1 VRVLFL
7 ARLFAGLKSG
17 LAKGQWEPGGVPA
30 IYRLIEGLAAD
41 RDVDL
46 LTVFCVKEPD
56 ARFPKPVRRQIPVI
70 GDTLILPYTMPLG
83 AGARRANA
91 AWNEVAHTSRMLAL
105 AARFKP
111 DVVYANYTN
120 VLPAALLAR
129 AGYPVVLRLM
139 GVQSHHRDI
148 AAGKAPFFRWQMQS
162 PFAHVVCTEDGSDPA
177 SLIPKLVRHDTPWTV
192 RLNGCDAKALPEDEV
207 RAFRAETGLGA
218 RPVVLFL
225 GRLEPYKGAIE
236 FIDAAVAML
245 KARPDA
251 ADVVV
256 VGDGPLRSEME
267 SRVSAAGVA
276 QHVRLAGAQPHARVN
291 QYLNAADIYVSTN
304 MYGNLSNA
312 NLEALAAGACLVLP
326 TSEPSLP
333 LDTVT
338 DRLIPAAAAER
349 YARNGLPQSLAD
361 ALIRLVQSPDEI
373 AARRLQTRAV
383 ARQMIRPWSDV
394 VASDI
399 ALLKSVTAH
408 APSTTMRA
416 EISSRGRGL
425 SLSATRKRSA
435 PKSLQGGMAF
445 RPSPISGR

>member
-1 VRVLFL
+1 MRVLFL
-7 ARLFAGLKSG
+7 ARLFAGLKAG

-41 RDVDL
+41 RDVES
-46 LTVFCVKEPD
+46 LTVFSVKEPD
-56 ARFPKPVRRQIPVI
+56 ARFPKAVRRDVPVI
-70 GDTLILPYTMPLG
+70 GDTLILPYATPFG
-83 AGARRANA
+83 VSARRGNA
-91 AWNEVAHTSRMLAL
+91 AWNELAHTSRMLSL

-129 AGYPVVLRLM
+129 AGHRVVLRLM

-148 AAGKAPFFRWQMQS
+148 AAGNAPFFRWQMQS

-177 SLIPKLVRHDTPWTV
+177 ALIPKLVRPGTPWTV
-192 RLNGCDAKALPEDEV
+192 RLNGCDAKALPDAEV

-236 FIDAAVAML
+236 FIDAAIALL
-245 KARPDA
+245 KAMPDA

-256 VGDGPLRSEME
+256 VGDGPLRGEME
-267 SRVSAAGVA
+267 ARVKLAGA
-276 QHVRLAGAQPHARVN
+276 TLPIRFAGAQPHARVN
-291 QYLNAADIYVSTN
+291 GYLNAADVYVSTN

-312 NLEALAAGACLVLP
+312 NLEAIAAGACLVLP

-338 DRLIPAAAAER
+338 DRLIPSDAAVR
-349 YARNGLPQSLAD
+349 YSREALPGSLAD
-361 ALIRLVQSPDEI
+361 ALCRLVQSRDET
-373 AARRLQTRAV
+373 AARRARTRAL
-383 ARQMIRPWSDV
+383 AQQMIRPWSDV
-394 VASDI
+394 VANDI
-399 ALLKSVTAH
+399 ALLKSVAAR

-416 EISSRGRGL
+416 EVNR
-425 SLSATRKRSA
+425 ATN
-435 PKSLQGGMAF
+435 Q
-445 RPSPISGR
+445 

>member
-1 VRVLFL
+1 MRVLFL

-41 RDVDL
+41 RDVEL
-46 LTVFCVKEPD
+46 LTVFSVKEPD
-56 ARFPKPVRRQIPVI
+56 ARFPKAVRRDIPVI
-70 GDTLILPYTMPLG
+70 GDTLILPYAMPFG
-83 AGARRANA
+83 EGARRANA
-91 AWNEVAHTSRMLAL
+91 AWNEVTHTSRMMAL

-129 AGYPVVLRLM
+129 AGYRVVLRLM

-177 SLIPKLVRHDTPWTV
+177 ALIPKLVRSDTPWTV
-192 RLNGCDAKALPEDEV
+192 RLNGCDAKALPDDEV
-207 RAFRAETGLGA
+207 RAFRAEAGLGA

-236 FIDAAVAML
+236 FIEAAIAML
-245 KARPDA
+245 KVRPDAA

-256 VGDGPLRSEME
+256 VGDGPLRGEME
-267 SRVSAAGVA
+267 ARVNAAGVA

-312 NLEALAAGACLVLP
+312 NLEALAAGSCLVLP

-338 DRLIPAAAAER
+338 DRLIPAVAAER

-361 ALIRLVQSPDEI
+361 ALIRLVQSPEEI
-373 AARRLQTRAV
+373 AARRLQTRTL
-383 ARQMIRPWSDV
+383 ARQMIKPWSDV

-399 ALLKSVTAH
+399 ALLKSVTAR

-416 EISSRGRGL
+416 EMNR
-425 SLSATRKRSA
+425 AA
-435 PKSLQGGMAF
+435 NQ
-445 RPSPISGR
+445 

>member
-1 VRVLFL
+1 MRILFL

-41 RDVDL
+41 RDVEL
-46 LTVFCVKEPD
+46 LTAFCVKEPD
-56 ARFPKPVRRQIPVI
+56 ARFPRRMRQKIPVI
-70 GDTLILPYTMPLG
+70 GDAVILPYATPFG
-83 AGARRANA
+83 KAARQPNA
-91 AWNEVAHTSRMLAL
+91 AFNEAAHAARMLSL

-120 VLPAALLAR
+120 ILPAALLAR
-129 AGYPVVLRLM
+129 AGYRVVLRLM

-177 SLIPKLVRHDTPWTV
+177 SLIPKLVRPGTPWTV
-192 RLNGCDAKALPEDEV
+192 RLNGCDARALPEDEV

-218 RPVVLFL
+218 RPSVLFL
-225 GRLEPYKGAIE
+225 GRLEPYKGAIA
-236 FIDAAVAML
+236 FIDAAIAML
-245 KARPDA
+245 REMPDA

-256 VGDGPLRSEME
+256 VGDGPLRGEME
-267 SRVSAAGVA
+267 ARVGAAGFGGR
-276 QHVRLAGAQPHARVN
+276 VRFTGAQPHAHVN
-291 QYLNAADIYVSTN
+291 LYLNAADVYVSTN

-326 TSEPSLP
+326 TSDPSLP

-338 DRLIPAAAAER
+338 DRLIPADVAER
-349 YARNGLPQSLAD
+349 YDRNAMPDSLAE
-361 ALIRLVQSPDEI
+361 ALCRLVRSPDQI
-373 AARRLQTRAV
+373 AARRAKSRAL
-383 ARQMIRPWSDV
+383 ARQLIRPWADV

-399 ALLKSVTAH
+399 ALLKSVTAR
-408 APSTTMRA
+408 APSAALPADVKRA
-416 EISSRGRGL
+416 
-425 SLSATRKRSA
+425 AN
-435 PKSLQGGMAF
+435 Q
-445 RPSPISGR
+445 

>member
-1 VRVLFL
+1 MRVLFL

-41 RDVDL
+41 RDVEL
-46 LTVFCVKEPD
+46 LTVFSVKELD
-56 ARFPKPVRRQIPVI
+56 ARFPKTVRRDIPVI
-70 GDTLILPYTMPLG
+70 GDTLILPYAMPFG
-83 AGARRANA
+83 AGGRRGNA

-129 AGYPVVLRLM
+129 AGYRVVLRLM

-148 AAGKAPFFRWQMQS
+148 AAGKAPFFGWQMHS

-177 SLIPKLVRHDTPWTV
+177 ALIPKLVRPDTPWTV
-192 RLNGCDAKALPEDEV
+192 RLNGCDARALPEDEV
-207 RAFRAETGLGA
+207 RAFRVETGLGA

-225 GRLEPYKGAIE
+225 GRLEAYKGAIE
-236 FIDAAVAML
+236 FIDAAIAML
-245 KARPDA
+245 SAMPAA
-251 ADVVV
+251 ADVVI
-256 VGDGPLRSEME
+256 VGDGPLRAEME
-267 SRVSAAGVA
+267 GRVNAAGMA
-276 QHVRLAGAQPHARVN
+276 ERARFAGAQPHARVN
-291 QYLNAADIYVSTN
+291 QYLNASDIYVSTN

-312 NLEALAAGACLVLP
+312 NLEAMAAGACLVLP
-326 TSEPSLP
+326 TSEPLLP

-338 DRLIPAAAAER
+338 DKLIPAAAAER
-349 YARNGLPQSLAD
+349 YERNGLPGSLAH
-361 ALIRLVQSPDEI
+361 ALTRLVQSPDEI
-373 AARRLQTRAV
+373 AARRAQIRAL
-383 ARQMIRPWSDV
+383 AQQMIRPWSDV

-399 ALLKSVTAH
+399 ALLKSVAAR

-416 EISSRGRGL
+416 EVNR
-425 SLSATRKRSA
+425 ATN
-435 PKSLQGGMAF
+435 Q
-445 RPSPISGR
+445 

>member
-41 RDVDL
+41 RDVEL
-46 LTVFCVKEPD
+46 LSAFSVKEPD
-56 ARFPKPVRRQIPVI
+56 ARFPSVVRQDIPVI
-70 GDTLILPYTMPLG
+70 GDTMILPYGTPFG

-91 AWNEVAHTSRMLAL
+91 AWNEAAQTSRMLMM

-120 VLPAALLAR
+120 ILPASLLAR
-129 AGYPVVLRLM
+129 AGYRVVLRLM

-162 PFAHVVCTEDGSDPA
+162 RFAHVVCTEDGSDPA
-177 SLIPKLVRHDTPWTV
+177 ALIPKLVRADTPWTV
-192 RLNGCDAKALPEDEV
+192 RLNGCDAKALPEDQV
-207 RAFRAETGLGA
+207 RPFRVETGLGA

-225 GRLEPYKGAIE
+225 GRLEPYKGAVE
-236 FIDAAVAML
+236 FIDAAIAML
-245 KARPDA
+245 RAMPDA

-256 VGDGPLRSEME
+256 VGDGPLRGEME
-267 SRVSAAGVA
+267 ARVNAANLNGL
-276 QHVRLAGAQPHARVN
+276 VRFTGAQPHARVN
-291 QYLNAADIYVSTN
+291 LYLNAADIYVSTN

-326 TSEPSLP
+326 TSDPALP

-338 DRLIPAAAAER
+338 DRLIPSDTAKR
-349 YARNGLPQSLAD
+349 YDRNALPQSLAD
-361 ALIRLVQSPDEI
+361 ELCRLIRSPDEI
-373 AARRLQTRAV
+373 VRCRVSTDSL
-383 ARQMIRPWSDV
+383 ARQLIRPWSEV

-399 ALLKSVTAH
+399 ALLKSVAAQGPEP
-408 APSTTMRA
+408 APHTQVNRA
-416 EISSRGRGL
+416 GN
-425 SLSATRKRSA
+425 
-435 PKSLQGGMAF
+435 Q
-445 RPSPISGR
+445 